1 MELTAIV
8 SVVAAISGVIV
19 AWLTFGRN
27 TNKDARSSGADSAS
41 IHSDIEYIKRGID
54 DIKLEQRSMRNDVT
68 KIDITSWALLGRT
81 LLDAIGN
88 PYVIITALV
97 ALWNAVTDPTTAGI
111 GDSVNALTYTEP
123 KKREI
128 G

>member
-41 IHSDIEYIKRGID
+41 IHADIEYIKRGID

-68 KIDITSWALLGRT
+68 KIDKRL
-81 LLDAIGN
+81 
-88 PYVIITALV
+88 IIV
-97 ALWNAVTDPTTAGI
+97 EE
-111 GDSVNALTYTEP
+111 SV
-123 KKREI
+123 KRAHSRIDELKHI
-128 G
+128 EMENHNEN